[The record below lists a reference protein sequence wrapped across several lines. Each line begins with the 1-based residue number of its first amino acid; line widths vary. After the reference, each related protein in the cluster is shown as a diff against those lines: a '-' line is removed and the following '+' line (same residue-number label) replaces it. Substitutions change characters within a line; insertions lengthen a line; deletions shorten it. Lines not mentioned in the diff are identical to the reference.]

1 MKFTATTALL
11 TLLTTATALPWS
23 FKSAGN
29 GKHSDEITYVSLPL
43 TLYHP
48 FLTSGNSLHLTL
60 DKGTTTAHH
69 RPPKSKSEEMK
80 IIMGMSDVCL
90 RVCWP
95 ESPKCPEEWSPK
107 NMGSDEDPCW
117 TCCRKMEHD
126 L

>member
-11 TLLTTATALPWS
+11 TLLTTASALPWS
-23 FKSAGN
+23 FRSAGN
-29 GKHSDEITYVSLPL
+29 GKHSDEIT
-43 TLYHP
+43 
-48 FLTSGNSLHLTL
+48 LHLTL

-107 NMGSDEDPCW
+107 NMGSEEDPCW